1 MVTRKLSSVES
12 ESSEEEEEPKHV
24 TVKFSRQGQFGGQS
38 QEDEP
43 WMRLQAKSLE
53 VLRERL

>member
-1 MVTRKLSSVES
+1 MTRKLSSVES